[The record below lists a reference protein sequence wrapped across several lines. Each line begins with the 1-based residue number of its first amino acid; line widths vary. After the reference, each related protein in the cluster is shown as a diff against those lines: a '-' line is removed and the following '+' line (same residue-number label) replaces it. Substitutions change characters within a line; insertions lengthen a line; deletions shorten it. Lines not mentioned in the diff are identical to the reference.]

1 MVDLK
6 TRWLGR
12 MLPSPIILGASPLSH
27 DVEQIVAAV
36 EAGAGA
42 VVMYSLFEE
51 QVINEQMA
59 AHHFIDARVDTNA
72 EASGFLPDVDVF
84 SLGAEPY
91 LKQLQQL
98 RDRVQVPVIASL
110 NGTSPG
116 GWTDYARACEARGA
130 DAIELNLYDVV
141 TSLDENA
148 KKVEDRQLAVVESV
162 AHTVDIPITVKLSPF
177 YTSVPAFVKRIQ
189 NAGAEGVTLFN
200 RFYQPD
206 VDLETLGVDRRLTL
220 STSREL
226 PLRLHALAVLS
237 PHTTLGLAC
246 TGGVHSGHDAAKAL
260 LCGADVIQLTSVLL
274 EKGPAY
280 VSTVIREL
288 HDWLAQTGYVSSD
301 EARGVLAMGTAPDA
315 HVWERLNYIRLL
327 DGWRSRPGA
336 R

>member
-6 TRWLGR
+6 TVWLGR
-12 MLPSPIILGASPLSH
+12 VLPSPIILGASPLSH

-91 LKQLQQL
+91 LKQLQAL
-98 RDRVQVPVIASL
+98 RDRVKVPVVASL

-141 TSLDENA
+141 TSFDENA
-148 KKVEDRQLAVVESV
+148 KHVEDRQLAVVESV

-177 YTSVPAFVKRIQ
+177 YTSVPAFVKRIEG
-189 NAGAEGVTLFN
+189 AGARGVTLFN

-220 STSREL
+220 STPREL

-237 PHTTLGLAC
+237 PHTQLGLAC
-246 TGGVHSGHDAAKAL
+246 TGGAHSGHDAAKAL

-274 EKGPAY
+274 EKGPAH
-280 VSTVIREL
+280 VGTIIGEL
-288 HDWLAQTGYVSSD
+288 RSWLAETGYVSSD

-327 DGWRSRPGA
+327 DGWRTRPGA

>member
-6 TRWLGR
+6 TLWLGR

-27 DVEQIVAAV
+27 DVEQIAAAV

-91 LKQLQQL
+91 LKQLQLL
-98 RDRVQVPVIASL
+98 RDRVKVPVSASL

-141 TSLDENA
+141 TSFDENA

-237 PHTTLGLAC
+237 PHTPLGLAC

-274 EKGPAY
+274 EKGPEY
-280 VSTVIREL
+280 VGTVITEL
-288 HDWLAQTGYVSSD
+288 RDWLAQTGYVSSD
-301 EARGVLAMGTAPDA
+301 ESRGVLAMGTAPDA

>member
-1 MVDLK
+1 MLDLR
-6 TRWLGR
+6 TTWLDQV
-12 MLPSPIILGASPLSH
+12 LTSPIVIGASPLSH
-27 DVEQIVAAV
+27 DVDQIVAGV

-51 QVINEQMA
+51 QVISEQMT

-91 LKQLQQL
+91 LKQLQLL
-98 RDRVQVPVIASL
+98 RDRVKVPVIASL
-110 NGTSPG
+110 NGTTPG

-130 DAIELNLYDVV
+130 DAIELNLYDVI
-141 TSLDENA
+141 TSLDESG
-148 KKVEDRQLAVVESV
+148 KDVESRQLAVVQAVALSV
-162 AHTVDIPITVKLSPF
+162 NIPVTVKLSPF
-177 YTSVPAFVKRIQ
+177 YTSVPAMVRRIEG
-189 NAGAEGVTLFN
+189 AGARGVTIFN

-220 STSREL
+220 STSRDL
-226 PLRLHALAVLS
+226 PMRLHALAILS
-237 PHTTLGLAC
+237 PHTTLDLAC
-246 TGGVHSGHDAAKAL
+246 TGGVHTGQDAAKAL

-274 EKGPAY
+274 ERGPAY
-280 VSTVIREL
+280 VRTIIDDLRA
-288 HDWLAQTGYVSSD
+288 WLAQTGYVSSD
-301 EARGVLAMGTAPDA
+301 EARGVLSMGTAPDA

>member
-1 MVDLK
+1 MLDLK
-6 TRWLGR
+6 TIWLDQV
-12 MLPSPIILGASPLSH
+12 LTSPIVIGASPLSH
-27 DVEQIVAAV
+27 DVDQIVAAV

-51 QVINEQMA
+51 QVISEQMA

-91 LKQLQQL
+91 LKQLQLL
-98 RDRVQVPVIASL
+98 RDRVNVPVIASL
-110 NGTSPG
+110 NGTTPG

-130 DAIELNLYDVV
+130 DAIELNLYDVI
-141 TSLDENA
+141 TSLDESG
-148 KKVEDRQLAVVESV
+148 KDVESRQLAVVQVV
-162 AHTVDIPITVKLSPF
+162 AHSVNIPVTVKLSPF
-177 YTSVPAFVKRIQ
+177 YTSVPAMVRRIEG
-189 NAGAEGVTLFN
+189 AGARGVTIFN

-226 PLRLHALAVLS
+226 PLRLHALAILS
-237 PHTTLGLAC
+237 PHTKLDLAC
-246 TGGVHSGHDAAKAL
+246 TGGVHTGQDAAKAL

-274 EKGPAY
+274 ERGPAY
-280 VSTVIREL
+280 VRTIIDDLRA
-288 HDWLAQTGYVSSD
+288 WLAQTGYVSSD
-301 EARGVLAMGTAPDA
+301 EARGVLSMGTAPDA
-315 HVWERLNYIRLL
+315 QVWERLNYIRLL